1 MVALGEDLLL
11 AGAFGDVAVVTRSLR
26 DGADDEKRM
35 ASEACRAALSALGE
49 SAALKGAAT
58 LIGDLDYKM
67 HATFVE
73 CCVAIGPAAVEALR
87 PALESEHET
96 VAFIRARGI
105 VRKYGAGAIAGIVGL
120 LESREWFVLRNAA
133 VLLGATRS
141 ADAVAPLQSL
151 LRRNDPRVLRP
162 AVTALAGIDDP
173 SAARALQTVLR
184 SATGANRA
192 AVVAALAAE
201 RDPRVV
207 PMLIRIL
214 GESDPF
220 GADHQ
225 TLLDT
230 LDAEGGLGAGAPRDR
245 HAAGT
250 AGARGRRTDGRPA
263 AEADHP
269 NQPRTLPLIPSR
281 ALAWS
286 AQCLSG
292 ALRAPGLMRYNKR
305 YTLPMVTRI
314 TDS

>member
-1 MVALGEDLLL
+1 MVALAEDLLL

-26 DGADDEKRM
+26 EGADNDTSI
-35 ASEACRAALSALGE
+35 ASDACRAALPALGE

-73 CCVAIGPAAVEALR
+73 CCLAIGPTAVEALR
-87 PALESEHET
+87 PALETEHET
-96 VAFIRARGI
+96 VAFTRARDI
-105 VRKYGAGAIAGIVGL
+105 VRRYGAAAIAGIARL
-120 LESREWFVLRNAA
+120 LESHEWFVLRNAA

-151 LRRNDPRVLRP
+151 LRCNDPRVLRP

-184 SATGANRA
+184 SATGTNRA

-214 GESDPF
+214 AESDPF
-220 GADHQ
+220 GDDHQ
-225 TLLDT
+225 TVLDT
-230 LDAEGGLGAGAPRDR
+230 LGAVRQLADARAVTPVASVMRKR
-245 HAAGT
+245 RVF
-250 AGARGRRTDGRPA
+250 ARRKARA
-263 AEADHP
+263 VKEASV
-269 NQPRTLPLIPSR
+269 Q
-281 ALAWS
+281 
-286 AQCLSG
+286 
-292 ALRAPGLMRYNKR
+292 ALRAIGTPQAQQALEDARRTGDRLLKRIIRATQGLC
-305 YTLPMVTRI
+305 L
-314 TDS
+314 